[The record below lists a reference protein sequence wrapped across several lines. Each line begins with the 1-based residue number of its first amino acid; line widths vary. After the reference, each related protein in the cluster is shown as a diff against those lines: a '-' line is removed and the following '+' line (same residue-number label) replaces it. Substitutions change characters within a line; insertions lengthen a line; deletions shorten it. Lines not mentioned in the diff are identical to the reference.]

1 MKLKCTVLINHTH
14 TKKLVQGVG
23 TSPSRYKFVISIK
36 KHTLIIV
43 HEFRPTLRM
52 VSYTNYESKVKP
64 IFNTPTF
71 VIVLYI
77 PAFQKKETTSL
88 LVMKTTW
95 FMSHSENLPGRTLVE
110 CTRNMSMNWPI

>member
-43 HEFRPTLRM
+43 HET
-52 VSYTNYESKVKP
+52 
-64 IFNTPTF
+64 
-71 VIVLYI
+71 
-77 PAFQKKETTSL
+77 
-88 LVMKTTW
+88 
-95 FMSHSENLPGRTLVE
+95 HSPHGKLH
-110 CTRNMSMNWPI
+110 